1 MSDVPEVVRA
11 IKADFEGAWG
21 DRESFRCNPLARVF
35 SRSSDS
41 WLTRTFFSRI
51 AGRQE
56 IVFIGEKM
64 DRDLLT
70 KTLDSCLLND
80 GEFRQWEQVRFPF
93 FSRVT

>member
-1 MSDVPEVVRA
+1 MSDNPEVVRL

-21 DRESFRCNPLARVF
+21 DRQFFRCLLFIYLGAFTDRPF
-35 SRSSDS
+35 SR
-41 WLTRTFFSRI
+41 F

-64 DRDLLT
+64 DRELLT

-80 GEFRQWEQVRFPF
+80 GEFRQWEQVRPSPLSTSKLYF
-93 FSRVT
+93 FR